1 MVFMEEIKNN
11 EKKAIEPIDTP
22 SEISMEEL
30 MPELRAACER
40 AGWKILTPVQAKAI
54 PYLLAGRDMMVQS
67 RTGSGKTGA
76 YLLPIMQKIDLQ
88 QNVAQALVLVPTRE
102 LALQVSKEAQMLFGK
117 YRYENSCCLWRS
129 GLQCATGSFSQ
140 RCSACCRHAGKNLG
154 PSAEKH
160 SFS

>member
-1 MVFMEEIKNN
+1 MEEIKND
-11 EKKAIEPIDTP
+11 EKKTIEPTDTP

-76 YLLPIMQKIDLQ
+76 YILPII
-88 QNVAQALVLVPTRE
+88 
-102 LALQVSKEAQMLFGK
+102 
-117 YRYENSCCLWRS
+117 
-129 GLQCATGSFSQ
+129 
-140 RCSACCRHAGKNLG
+140 
-154 PSAEKH
+154 AEIPA
-160 SFS
+160 